1 MPSRSTSVPRKLASR
16 AGRRSSVSVMEPR
29 VAPVTDTQRPRLL
42 LVDGHSMAFR
52 AFYAL
57 PVENFSTSTGQHT
70 NAVYGFLS
78 MLIKLLDEEQPTHL
92 AVAFDLSEPTF
103 RTQEYADYK
112 GTRDA
117 APEPFRGQVPLIREV
132 MAAMNVPVL
141 ERSGFEADDVLAT
154 LATAGAGAGMEVLL
168 ISGDRDT
175 FQLVRDD
182 VTVLYPIRGV
192 STLTRM
198 TPEAVVEKYGVV
210 PERYPDLAALVGE
223 TSDNLPGVPGVGPKT
238 AAKWVNLYDG
248 LDNVIGRAG
257 EIGGKAGQN
266 LRAHLDQVIVNR
278 RLNGLVTDVEL
289 PLGVDD
295 LARRP
300 FDREAVHQ
308 LFDTL
313 EFDVLRERLFA
324 TFPDKDEA
332 APAAALEI
340 DVVAVQDLPGGLGP
354 WLAERRGQ
362 LLGLDVTGT
371 YSQGS
376 GDAWT
381 LAVADDGGHAVTVD
395 LSELP
400 AEEESVLAAWLAD
413 PAQAKAVHEAKRAWH
428 ALRGRGL
435 SLTGVTFDTALAG
448 YLSHPDQRRY
458 ALADLTVRY
467 LRRELDLDE
476 AGEGQ
481 GMLALDGGTA
491 DRPAASARAPWW
503 SWRRCSGAEL
513 AERGAAHLLT
523 DLELPVQRVLQDME
537 RVGIYADAESLESLR
552 RDFDHEV
559 ERAAA
564 MAFEAIGH
572 EVNLSS
578 PKQLQEVLFTEL
590 EMPRT
595 KKTKTGYTT
604 DADALADLYAKTE
617 HPFLEHLL
625 AHRDQIRLR
634 QTAEGLLRS
643 ISPDGRIHTTFHQ
656 TIAATGRLS
665 STDPNLQNIPVR
677 TEDGLRI
684 REGFVVGE
692 GYEQLL
698 TADYSQIEMRIM
710 AHLSADAGLIDAF
723 NSGEDLHSFVGSR
736 VFDVPT
742 DEVTPAQRSKIKAMS
757 YGLAYGLSAF
767 GLSKQ
772 LRIEVSEARTLMEGY
787 FERFGGVRDYL
798 TGVVDQ
804 ARRTGYTATIM
815 GRRRYLPDL
824 TSDNRQ
830 RRDMAERMALNA
842 PIQGSA
848 ADIIKVAMVGT
859 RRALDAAGLRS
870 RLLLQVHDELVLEVA
885 PGEAEEVEALVRRE
899 MAGAAD
905 LSVPLDVSVGT
916 GRSWRDAAH

>member
-1 MPSRSTSVPRKLASR
+1 M
-16 AGRRSSVSVMEPR
+16 
-29 VAPVTDTQRPRLL
+29 TDTQRPRLL

-78 MLIKLLDEEQPTHL
+78 MLIKLLDEERPTHL

-103 RTQEYADYK
+103 RTQEYAEYK
-112 GTRDA
+112 GNRDA

-132 MAAMNVPVL
+132 MDAMNVAVL
-141 ERSGFEADDVLAT
+141 EKPGFEADDVLAT
-154 LATAGAGAGMEVLL
+154 LATAGAGAGMEVLV

-175 FQLVRDD
+175 FQLVRED
-182 VTVLYPIRGV
+182 VTVLYPVRGV

-198 TPEAVVEKYGVV
+198 TPDAVAEKYGVP

-266 LRAHLDQVIVNR
+266 LRDHLDQVIVNR

-332 APAAALEI
+332 APAETLEI
-340 DVVAVQDLPGGLGP
+340 DVVAVQDLAGGLGP
-354 WLAERRGQ
+354 WLAERRDQ

-376 GDAWT
+376 GDAWS
-381 LAVADDGGHAVTVD
+381 LAVADDGGNAVSVD

-400 AEEESVLAAWLAD
+400 PEEESVLAAWLAD
-413 PAQAKAVHEAKRAWH
+413 PARPKAVHEAKRAWH
-428 ALRGRGL
+428 ALGGRGL
-435 SLTGVTFDTALAG
+435 TLAGVTFDTALAG
-448 YLSHPDQRRY
+448 YLTHPDQRRY

-476 AGEGQ
+476 AGDGQ
-481 GMLALDGGTA
+481 GMLALDGGNA
-491 DRPAASARAPWW
+491 DRPAGVRAGAVVELAGAL
-503 SWRRCSGAEL
+503 GAEL
-513 AERGAAHLLT
+513 ADRGAAQLLS
-523 DLELPVQRVLQDME
+523 DLELPVQQVLQEME
-537 RVGIYADAESLESLR
+537 RVGISADAENLESLR
-552 RDFDHEV
+552 ADFDREV
-559 ERAAA
+559 ERAAE
-564 MAFEAIGH
+564 MAFETIGH

-578 PKQLQEVLFTEL
+578 PKQLQELLFTEL

-643 ISPDGRIHTTFHQ
+643 ISDDGRIHTTFHQ

-710 AHLSADAGLIDAF
+710 AHLSGDEGLIDAF

-742 DEVTPAQRSKIKAMS
+742 DQVTSAQRSKIKAMS

-804 ARRTGYTATIM
+804 ARKTGYTETIM

-859 RRALDAAGLRS
+859 RRGLESAGLRS

-885 PGEAEEVEALVRRE
+885 PGEAEDVEALVRRE
-899 MAGAAD
+899 MSGAAE

>member
-1 MPSRSTSVPRKLASR
+1 MT
-16 AGRRSSVSVMEPR
+16 PR

-57 PVENFSTSTGQHT
+57 PAENFSTSTGQHT

-78 MLIKLLDEEQPTHL
+78 MLIKLLDEEKPTHL
-92 AVAFDLSEPTF
+92 AVAFDLSDVTF
-103 RTQEYADYK
+103 RTEEYAEYK
-112 GTRDA
+112 GNRDA
-117 APEPFRGQVPLIREV
+117 APEPFKGQVPLIREV

-141 ERSGFEADDVLAT
+141 EKSGFEADDVLAT
-154 LATAGAGAGMEVLL
+154 LARSGEGAGMEVLL

-175 FQLVRDD
+175 FQLVSED
-182 VTVLYPIRGV
+182 VTVLYPVRGV

-198 TPEAVVEKYGVV
+198 TPDAVLEKYGVG

-248 LDNVIGRAG
+248 LDNVIGRAD
-257 EIGGKAGQN
+257 EIGGKAGQS
-266 LRAHLDQVIVNR
+266 LRDHLDQVIRNR
-278 RLNGLVTDVEL
+278 RLNQLVTEVEL

-313 EFDVLRERLFA
+313 EFDVLRDRLFA
-324 TFPDKDEA
+324 TLPDKDES
-332 APAAALEI
+332 APAETLDI
-340 DVVAVQDLPGGLGP
+340 DVVAVQDLPGGLAP
-354 WLAERRGQ
+354 WLAERREQ

-371 YSQGS
+371 SAQGA
-376 GDAWT
+376 GDAWA
-381 LAVADDGGHAVTVD
+381 LALADDSGHAVTID

-400 AEEESVLAAWLAD
+400 PEEESVLAAWLA
-413 PAQAKAVHEAKRAWH
+413 AAARAKAVHEAKRAWH
-428 ALRGRGL
+428 ALGGRGL
-435 SLTGVTFDTALAG
+435 TLAGVTFDTALAG
-448 YLSHPDQRRY
+448 YLTHPDQRRY

-467 LRRELDLDE
+467 LRRELREDE
-476 AGEGQ
+476 AEGGQ
-481 GMLALDGGTA
+481 AMLALDGGTA
-491 DRPAASARAPWW
+491 DRLAGLRA
-503 SWRRCSGAEL
+503 GAVVEL
-513 AERGAAHLLT
+513 AGVLGSELADRGAAQLLS

-537 RVGIYADAESLESLR
+537 RVGIAADAENFESLR

-564 MAFEAIGH
+564 MAYEAIGH

-604 DADALADLYAKTE
+604 DADSLADLYAKTE

-692 GYEQLL
+692 GYEELL

-710 AHLSADAGLIDAF
+710 AHLSGDAGLIDAF
-723 NSGEDLHSFVGSR
+723 NSGEDLHSYVGSR

-742 DEVTPAQRSKIKAMS
+742 DEVTAAQRSKIKAMS

-767 GLSKQ
+767 GLSRQ

-804 ARRTGYTATIM
+804 ARRTGYTETIM

-859 RRALDAAGLRS
+859 RRALDTAGLRS

-899 MAGAAD
+899 MAGAAE

>member
-1 MPSRSTSVPRKLASR
+1 
-16 AGRRSSVSVMEPR
+16 
-29 VAPVTDTQRPRLL
+29 
-42 LVDGHSMAFR
+42 MAFR

-57 PVENFSTSTGQHT
+57 PAENFSTSTGQHT

-78 MLIKLLDEEQPTHL
+78 MLIKLLDEEKPTHL
-92 AVAFDLSEPTF
+92 AVAFDLSDVTF
-103 RTQEYADYK
+103 RTQEYAEYK
-112 GTRDA
+112 GNRDA
-117 APEPFRGQVPLIREV
+117 APEPFKGQVPLIREV

-141 ERSGFEADDVLAT
+141 EKSGYEADDVLAT
-154 LATAGAGAGMEVLL
+154 LATSGEGAGMEVLL

-175 FQLVRDD
+175 FQLVSED

-198 TPEAVVEKYGVV
+198 TPDAVMEKYGVG

-248 LDNVIGRAG
+248 LDNVIGRAD
-257 EIGGKAGQN
+257 EIGGKAGQS
-266 LRAHLDQVIVNR
+266 LRDHLDQVIRNR
-278 RLNGLVTDVEL
+278 RLNQLVTEVEL

-300 FDREAVHQ
+300 FNREAVHQ

-313 EFDVLRERLFA
+313 EFDVLRDRLFA
-324 TFPDKDEA
+324 TLPDKDES
-332 APAAALEI
+332 APAETLEI
-340 DVVAVQDLPGGLGP
+340 DVVAVQDLPGGLAP
-354 WLAERRGQ
+354 WLAERREQ

-371 YSQGS
+371 SAQGA
-376 GDAWT
+376 GDAWA
-381 LAVADDGGHAVTVD
+381 LAVADDAGHAVTVD

-400 AEEESVLAAWLAD
+400 PDEETVLAAWLAD
-413 PAQAKAVHEAKRAWH
+413 PARAKAVHEAKRAWH
-428 ALRGRGL
+428 ALGGRGL
-435 SLTGVTFDTALAG
+435 TLAGVTFDTALAG
-448 YLSHPDQRRY
+448 YLTHPDQRRY

-467 LRRELDLDE
+467 LRRELREDE
-476 AGEGQ
+476 AEGGQ
-481 GMLALDGGTA
+481 AMLALDGGTA
-491 DRPAASARAPWW
+491 DRLAGIRA
-503 SWRRCSGAEL
+503 GAVVEL
-513 AERGAAHLLT
+513 AEVLGSELADRGAAQLLS

-537 RVGIYADAESLESLR
+537 RVGIAADADNLESLR

-564 MAFEAIGH
+564 MAYEAIGH

-590 EMPRT
+590 EMPKT

-604 DADALADLYAKTE
+604 DADSLADLYAKTE

-710 AHLSADAGLIDAF
+710 AHLSGDAGLIDAF

-742 DEVTPAQRSKIKAMS
+742 DEVTAAQRSKIKAMS

-767 GLSKQ
+767 GLSRQ

-804 ARRTGYTATIM
+804 ARRTGYTETIM

-859 RRALDAAGLRS
+859 RRALDTAGLRS

-899 MAGAAD
+899 MAGAAE